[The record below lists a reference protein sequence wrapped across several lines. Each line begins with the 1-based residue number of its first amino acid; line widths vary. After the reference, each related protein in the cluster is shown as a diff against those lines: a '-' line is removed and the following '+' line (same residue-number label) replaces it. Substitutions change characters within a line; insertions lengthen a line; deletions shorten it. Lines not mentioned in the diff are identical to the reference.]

1 MDKENLVKQI
11 KQNEQEFIRT
21 LADIS
26 EAAFITD
33 SPKSTIIDIDMDENQ
48 VDSDICQVASEIAKT
63 TSNILDENSDAD
75 LEDAIDDAVE
85 ENVSNPV
92 CDNNINDI
100 CSNRINKTICMKQPQ
115 TVIKIDVI
123 EEINDT
129 PVIEMDTSQDIESSN
144 IHKDANDDNCW
155 KIDYIR
161 VETEEK
167 DRIKSVGKNEIWKT
181 KKHKKDNKKKLQSSK
196 RIDTEF
202 KTNRRKNIS
211 RFLVDNSLRYIPM

>member
-1 MDKENLVKQI
+1 
-11 KQNEQEFIRT
+11 
-21 LADIS
+21 
-26 EAAFITD
+26 
-33 SPKSTIIDIDMDENQ
+33 MDENQ

-75 LEDAIDDAVE
+75 LQDAIDDTVE

-92 CDNNINDI
+92 SDNNINDI

-167 DRIKSVGKNEIWKT
+167 KRIKSVGKNEIWKT
-181 KKHKKDNKKKLQSSK
+181 KKHKKDNRKK
-196 RIDTEF
+196 
-202 KTNRRKNIS
+202 
-211 RFLVDNSLRYIPM
+211 